1 MYRQF
6 SYVNY
11 KPPYKYTTQLGA
23 ILKREYPGLVED
35 KDENGELIR
44 KRPTLEWGD
53 YFLNT
58 EMAVTSGERVLS
70 EFWVSNMHFFM
81 CFKLVHH

>member
-11 KPPYKYTTQLGA
+11 KPPYKYTTQLGV
-23 ILKREYPGLVED
+23 ILKREYPDLIED
-35 KDENGELIR
+35 KDEHGHVIG
-44 KRPTLEWGD
+44 KHVALEWDD

-58 EMAVTSGERVLS
+58 EYVEISGEHVLS
-70 EFWVSNMHFFM
+70 EFWVSNMSFAGA
-81 CFKLVHH
+81 LN